1 VSFAGDPDDP
11 GFGALVTTLVRP
23 GQAADGDGFGAALG
37 LGEGGIYVGAPGV
50 LPAGAVHLFE
60 TPTDE
65 FPLTLV
71 PPDAGT
77 VDGFGSA
84 IAASGGA
91 LIVGAP
97 SGPTGAAFAYPFG
110 PERPP
115 LRLDPPADAPARFG
129 ASVAVLD
136 DYFAVGAPGLP
147 NEAGAVVLYARPGG
161 AWVATITA
169 PEPAAGDQMG
179 AALATTAGEL
189 FAGSPGAGIVH
200 RFAPNT
206 SHRCSYDSEPSHPA
220 DRFGAS
226 LAITARGLLVGAP
239 GDAGF
244 SRRGGAAFLFTIG
257 ASTCGEQVSEL
268 RPRTPRQGAGFGT
281 AVAAVGARL
290 IVGAPGDA
298 TNPAQLGATYLFG
311 PTAMLD
317 AVVRKQFARAEFG
330 TSVALDGETLYV
342 GAPFDPEHGGSV
354 YRVALADQTPQ
365 PLENPGST
373 LFGFAVTAKDG
384 IVAVGAPGAGVSAGD
399 LHLYEDTQL
408 RATLRA
414 ADGFPGDQLGFAL
427 ALDGGE
433 VFGGAPLAGPLDTG
447 FLAVFDAATA
457 LERLRL
463 EKPTPVTGD
472 FLGAAVAADATTV
485 LVGAPFDDDAFVDAG
500 AAYVFDRASAALL
513 HTLVA
518 PDAAPDALFGA
529 TVALTPA
536 FYVVGAPYA
545 DDESGTIHLFDRAT
559 GLPVRSFPS
568 PHGRPGDRFG
578 ATLAALDDDL
588 LVGAPY
594 EDGDTLDTGAVYLL
608 DTAAAGRGEPID
620 EAAGTAVRIRNP
632 LQGEFDRF
640 GTSVSL
646 AAERLAIGAPGASQV
661 YVFGRRLDG
670 MGSAQVGTLA
680 RASHDSLARTAEAV
694 GSTCGNGVLE
704 GSEACD
710 DGNTAD
716 GDDCSAD
723 CSERE
728 CCALPSATPCNDRNP
743 CTTDFVD
750 PERGC
755 VSVPNDLCCSPDDD
769 TCGENTCRACVGC
782 ALFPWDCCGRGSQCL
797 TRLPQCVGT
806 ECVAAATCECAGGLA
821 CDGQDVPADVQAL
834 FVDGCDALRVGESLV
849 AGASTGSDFKTTFK
863 LTRKQTTSAR
873 KTLTQTTRMTRKL
886 KRRGELTAECRE
898 SIQTRVKSVRRA
910 IPKRKQLRRCLRQ
923 P

>member
-1 VSFAGDPDDP
+1 VSFAGNPHDA
-11 GFGALVTTLVRP
+11 GFGELVTTLVRP
-23 GQAADGDGFGAALG
+23 GQATKDDAFGTALALG
-37 LGEGGIYVGAPGV
+37 DDGIYVGAPGV
-50 LPAGAVHLFE
+50 LPAGAVYLFDS
-60 TPTDE
+60 PTDE
-65 FPLTLV
+65 RPLTLV

-77 VDGFGSA
+77 VDGFGAA
-84 IAASGGA
+84 IATNGSA

-97 SGPTGAAFAYPFG
+97 SGPTAAAFAYPFG

-115 LRLDPPADAPARFG
+115 LRLDPPAGAPARFG

-161 AWVATITA
+161 AWVATLVA
-169 PEPAAGDQMG
+169 PEPAAGDQLG
-179 AALATTAGEL
+179 AALATSAGEL

-206 SHRCSYDSEPSHPA
+206 THRCSYAPTPSHPT

-226 LAITARGLLVGAP
+226 LAITPRGLLVGAP
-239 GDAGF
+239 GDAGVN
-244 SRRGGAAFLFTIG
+244 RRGGAAFLFTIG
-257 ASTCGEQVSEL
+257 AETCGEQTNEL

-281 AVAAVGARL
+281 AVAAVGQRL

-330 TSVALDGETLYV
+330 TSGALDGDALYV

-354 YRVALADQTPQ
+354 YRVALADQKPQ
-365 PLENPGST
+365 PMVNPGST

-384 IVAVGAPGAGVSAGD
+384 IVAVGAAGTGVSAGEI
-399 LHLYEDTQL
+399 HVYEDTQL
-408 RATLRA
+408 RTTLRA
-414 ADGFPGDQLGFAL
+414 ADAFPGDQLGFAL

-447 FLAVFDAATA
+447 FLAIFDAATA
-457 LERLRL
+457 LERIRL

-472 FLGAAVAADATTV
+472 FLGASVAADATTV
-485 LVGAPFDDDAFVDAG
+485 LVGAPFDDDAFADGG

-545 DDESGTIHLFDRAT
+545 DDETGTVHLFDRAT
-559 GLPVRSFPS
+559 GLPVRSFAS
-568 PHGRPGDRFG
+568 PYGRPGDRFG

-588 LVGAPY
+588 LVGSPY
-594 EDGDTLDTGAVYLL
+594 EDGDALDTGAVYLL
-608 DTAAAGRGEPID
+608 DAAAAGRGAPVD
-620 EAAGTAVRIRNP
+620 EASGTVVRIRNP

-661 YVFGRRLDG
+661 YVFARRRDG
-670 MGSAQVGTLA
+670 M
-680 RASHDSLARTAEAV
+680 TAEIGGCARPNLV
-694 GSTCGNGVLE
+694 QAAAAGGSTCGNGVLE
-704 GSEACD
+704 GMEACD
-710 DGNTAD
+710 DGNTLD

-743 CTTDFVD
+743 CTNDFVD

-769 TCGENTCRACVGC
+769 SCGEETCRACVGC

-797 TRLPQCVGT
+797 TRLPQCAGT
-806 ECVAAATCECAGGLA
+806 ACVAAATCECTGGLA
-821 CDGQDVPADVQAL
+821 CDGQDVPTDIQAL
-834 FVDGCDALRVGESLV
+834 FVEGCDALRVGESLV
-849 AGASTGSDFKTTFK
+849 AGASTGNDFKTTLK

-873 KTLTQTTRMTRKL
+873 RTLARTARTARKL

-898 SIQTRVKSVRRA
+898 AVQTRVKSVRRA